1 VSKASFDEEREERQL
16 PEDRGKMTR
25 VEFFGNIPKIVRR
38 EAFSGYGSGGRT
50 REVTKLR
57 PCSDML
63 SQALPIE

>member
-38 EAFSGYGSGGRT
+38 EKHPR
-50 REVTKLR
+50 
-57 PCSDML
+57 DMV
-63 SQALPIE
+63 QVEEPER